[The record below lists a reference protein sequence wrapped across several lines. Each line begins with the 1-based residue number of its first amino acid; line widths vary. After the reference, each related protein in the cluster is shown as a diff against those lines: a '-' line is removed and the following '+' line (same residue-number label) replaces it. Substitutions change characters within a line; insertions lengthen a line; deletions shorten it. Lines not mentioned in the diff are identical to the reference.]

1 MRWSEHVNRGLGP
14 HKKNGLQWEEWEERL
29 LVSGHYA
36 GLTWT
41 EVTKSITGRT
51 LFGCRSCWCEHFRSA
66 DQDEP
71 WTSEELALLEYLRW
85 EGSGWDQIGQEL
97 PEHSSNDC
105 RMQWYRETEGIQG
118 PSSHQGLN
126 DTWSAEEIKVLV
138 ALHNTIGPRWQE
150 ICKHIPGPY
159 GVCL

>member
-1 MRWSEHVNRGLGP
+1 MNRGLGP